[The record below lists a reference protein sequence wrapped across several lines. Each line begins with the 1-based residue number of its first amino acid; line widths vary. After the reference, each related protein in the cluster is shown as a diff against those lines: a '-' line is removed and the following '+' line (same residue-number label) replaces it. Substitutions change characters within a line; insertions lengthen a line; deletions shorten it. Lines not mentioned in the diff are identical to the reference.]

1 MHLQGVVWH
10 FGHLLLYFVRAAF
23 SRLMLVTFASEAS
36 HAMTS
41 ANSFS
46 NACLSLFCRAS
57 PSS

>member
-1 MHLQGVVWH
+1 MHLQGEAWH
-10 FGHLLLYFVRAAF
+10 FGHLLLYLVRAAF
-23 SRLMLVTFASEAS
+23 SRLTLLTFASEAS

>member
-1 MHLQGVVWH
+1 MHLQGILWH
-10 FGHLLLYFVRAAF
+10 FGHLLLYFVRAAS
-23 SRLMLVTFASEAS
+23 SRLMFGAFASDAN

-46 NACLSLFCRAS
+46 SACLSPFSRAS

>member
-1 MHLQGVVWH
+1 MHLQGALLH

-23 SRLMLVTFASEAS
+23 SRLMSVMFASDAS